1 MGSGASGE
9 FVMDTAQVKIIGS
22 RFADFSSRY
31 KNLMTQMRTTIEDLG
46 TCWKSE
52 DYNQFL
58 SIYEQNSET
67 IDQMSRAYE
76 SFGEILTETGTNAE
90 KASEDL
96 RSSFGR

>member
-67 IDQMSRAYE
+67 IDQMSFRVLAWKYYKGLIQE
-76 SFGEILTETGTNAE
+76 YKILGEQ
-90 KASEDL
+90 
-96 RSSFGR
+96 